1 MGDADR
7 AYQQKIDREKTRVWT
22 LCVGGWEKL
31 IEAVGGELTGLS
43 AKPSGGGVLL
53 VIKANFEGKAMVCF
67 TSALDLASAMV
78 LAASAIDGNTAKWR
92 PDSFAKPVFAQ

>member
-7 AYQQKIDREKTRVWT
+7 AYQQKIDREKSRVWS
-22 LCVGGWEKL
+22 LCAGGWEKL

-53 VIKANFEGKAMVCF
+53 VIKASFEGKQMVCF

-78 LAASAIDGNTAKWR
+78 MAAASIDANTAKWR
-92 PDSFAKPVFAQ
+92 ADTFAKPVFAQ